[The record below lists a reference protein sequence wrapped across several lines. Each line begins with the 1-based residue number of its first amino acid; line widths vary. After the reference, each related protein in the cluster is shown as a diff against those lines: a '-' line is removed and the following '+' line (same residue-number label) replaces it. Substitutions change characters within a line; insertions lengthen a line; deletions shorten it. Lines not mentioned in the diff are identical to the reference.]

1 MLITLPRESLKYL
14 DNKIVQV
21 EVDERILKKDINHN
35 AVKKAKGMLKK
46 HNIDGL
52 EYQKKIRKEWERN
65 LGE

>member
-14 DNKIVQV
+14 DDKVVQV
-21 EVDERILKKDINHN
+21 EVDEKTLNKEIDHN
-35 AVKKAKGMLKK
+35 AVNKAKGLLKK
-46 HNIDGL
+46 YNIDGL